1 MVHLPIA
8 PKISS
13 PPGQRFECRDCP
25 ARCCRLPAS
34 IHISDEEA
42 RRYLAEPWVRERV
55 GAEGVQIIEGGGLP
69 VREKDRGPECV
80 FLDDDLLC
88 SLQKRFGHETL
99 PRTCQAFPFAFTQ
112 GEKGVVIA
120 QLSQLCPSI
129 RDNYGLPVE
138 KQLRTKLLQKGTTE
152 EMSTEMGTLGG
163 VTLSQTQYLRVARR
177 WEEELASTASPA
189 TTLARIHDFT
199 LAFEGALPPGVER
212 VTDAAIDEALGQTDQ
227 HSPAPLV
234 PRKSPSLH
242 ARVVFAYL
250 LGYLCYPSRLKL
262 AHRIGK
268 APASRLAGWRSLGNK
283 IAWMIGWGTVDMLYV
298 PKPFN
303 LRRVNTV
310 DRFLAE
316 SEGGLVRDYLRLVL
330 QRRQIFSEPR
340 HLLAVVLDL
349 ALATTLIS
357 RFARCR
363 AAADG
368 RTRVT
373 PDDVREGISVAELVL
388 LSHVDPS
395 AHGPVMM
402 NLRWLLITNRE
413 ALRGVLATEA

>member
-1 MVHLPIA
+1 MVHLPLA

-13 PPGQRFECRDCP
+13 PPGQRFECRDCA

-34 IHISDEEA
+34 IRISDEEA

-55 GAEGVQIIEGGGLP
+55 GADGVQIIEGGGLP
-69 VREKDRGPECV
+69 VREENRGPECV

-88 SLQKRFGHETL
+88 SMQKRFGHDYL
-99 PRTCQAFPFAFTQ
+99 PRTCQAFPFAFMR

-138 KQLRTKLLQKGTTE
+138 KQLRAKLLQKGTTAQ
-152 EMSTEMGTLGG
+152 MSTEIGTLGG
-163 VTLSQTQYLRVARR
+163 VGLSQTQYLRVARR
-177 WEEELASTASPA
+177 WEEELASAASPA
-189 TTLARIHDFT
+189 ATLARIYDHT
-199 LAFEGALPPGVER
+199 LAFEGALPAGLER
-212 VTDAAIDEALGQTDQ
+212 ATDAAVDDALGQAEQ
-227 HSPAPLV
+227 HSPAPLA
-234 PRKSPSLH
+234 PRKRPSLH

-262 AHRIGK
+262 AHRIGE
-268 APASRLAGWRSLGNK
+268 ASASRLAAWRSLGNK
-283 IAWMIGWGTVDMLYV
+283 IAWMLGWGTVDMLYV

-303 LRRVNTV
+303 LRRVKAVN
-310 DRFLAE
+310 RFLSE
-316 SEGGLVRDYLRLVL
+316 SEGDLVRDYLRLVL
-330 QRRQIFSEPR
+330 QRRRIFAEPR
-340 HLLAVVLDL
+340 HLLDVLLDL
-349 ALATTLIS
+349 ALATTIIS

-363 AAADG
+363 AAAED

-373 PDDVREGISVAELVL
+373 ADDVREGISVAELVL
-388 LSHVDPS
+388 VSHVHPS

-402 NLRWLLITNRE
+402 NLRGLLITNR
-413 ALRGVLATEA
+413 AWLRGVLASEA